1 MERRQLADIIVN
13 HHVCFIEKYVG
24 EPPTLHKIRLQPE
37 NKIPQLKKRL
47 QNLLSGSLKTI
58 IATA

>member
-1 MERRQLADIIVN
+1 MERRQIADIIVN

-37 NKIPQLKKRL
+37 NKIPQLKK
-47 QNLLSGSLKTI
+47 GF
-58 IATA
+58 